1 MSKMLACPAV
11 EISDDDSV
19 CETGRSPQAKVNFE
33 LIENMEA
40 MAAARAAPIYE
51 SR

>member
-1 MSKMLACPAV
+1 MLKSSTESVV

-19 CETGRSPQAKVNFE
+19 RETGRSPQAKVNFE
-33 LIENMEA
+33 LIENMEVK
-40 MAAARAAPIYE
+40 AAAKTAPISE